1 MQGYGREWYD
11 WLGTQTTG
19 EFNMKPGDLIRFK
32 CIPHNPHL
40 GVIIGPEYVVDRTKR
55 YTQYQLG
62 MLQVLK
68 IGGDKPAEIVRIHG
82 NYLELVE

>member
-1 MQGYGREWYD
+1 
-11 WLGTQTTG
+11 
-19 EFNMKPGDLIRFK
+19 MKPGDLIRFK
-32 CIPHNPHL
+32 SIPNSPHL

-55 YTQYQLG
+55 YTRYQLG